1 MNVLTGVH
9 RYQWE
14 FSPLQM
20 ELYIKWSHFLLLRK
34 ALISTPMYCKL
45 K

>member
-14 FSPLQM
+14 FSPLQT
-20 ELYIKWSHFLLLRK
+20 ELYTKWSHFLLLKK
-34 ALISTPMYCKL
+34 ALISTLMYYKL